1 MELTIATA
9 ATLID
14 ALNAAEE
21 YTAEH
26 SDTAM
31 IYDTTRQLVIHTE
44 EKKET
49 EKMKAE
55 PTEPPIVADSLDEL
69 RAIHEARMDYC
80 EAQDCCW
87 EDSAE

>member
-9 ATLID
+9 ATLRD
-14 ALNAAEE
+14 ALNTAEE
-21 YTAEH
+21 YAAKH

-31 IYDTTRQLVIHTE
+31 IYDTTIQMVIHTE
-44 EKKET
+44 
-49 EKMKAE
+49 KMEAE

-69 RAIHEARMDYC
+69 RAIHEARVDYC